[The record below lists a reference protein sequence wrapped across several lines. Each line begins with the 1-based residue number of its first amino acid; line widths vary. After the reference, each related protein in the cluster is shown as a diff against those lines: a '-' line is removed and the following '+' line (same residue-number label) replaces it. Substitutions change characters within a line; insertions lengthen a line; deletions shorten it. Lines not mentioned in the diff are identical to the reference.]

1 MLVAVPLLVAALT
14 VGHPE
19 PLPPPRLDPTFDATV
34 AVGFAGELTR
44 RFPDRVPGTDAGAG
58 AADWVAQQLRDYGLK
73 PERQEFEA
81 EIAGRGKVV
90 LENLVAVSTGRSP
103 ETIVVVAHRDNLGD
117 FPGANDNG
125 SGTATLIELA
135 RTIQAAPPPAHTL
148 VFLSSD
154 GGAHG
159 GLGAAQFARD
169 PGFVKRL
176 VGRGA
181 VIVAVVNLDAIAGGI
196 EPRLVFAGDA
206 ARSPATALVATAE
219 ESVLAHTGSPPTHPS
234 AIAQLLDLAFP
245 FTLHEQGPFVA
256 QRTPAIT
263 ITTSGDRAPPPEL
276 DTLENLDQDQ
286 LGALGRASHA
296 LVTSLDAAVAV
307 ARGTESYILFDSW
320 YVRGWTIKFL
330 LLVAL
335 VPFLAATVDLFAR
348 CRRRH
353 IALRPALRSFASR
366 LGVWAWIGIVFALF
380 AAVGL
385 LGEGAA
391 RPINPGSEAAH
402 DWPIVALGALVAL
415 STVGWLI
422 VRPRLVPRVPSDR
435 SEELAGHL
443 AAMLV
448 LAIVALVVGA
458 TNPYALVFLLP
469 SLHAWL
475 WLPHVSASRLET
487 RLALYAA
494 GFAGPLALVAS
505 FAFRFGL
512 GLDALWYMVALA
524 SVGYVAPAF
533 AAAALVWCAVAGQV
547 GAIAV
552 GRYAPYPPAD
562 ARPAR
567 GPIREGIRR
576 AVLLGRERRARAAA
590 EREAESEL
598 RSLGD

>member
-1 MLVAVPLLVAALT
+1 MLAAVPLLVAAFT

-34 AVGFAGELTR
+34 AAGFASELTR
-44 RFPDRVPGTDAGAG
+44 RFPDRTPGTTAGAG
-58 AADWVAQQLRDYGLK
+58 AADWVEERLRDYGLK
-73 PERQEFEA
+73 PERQRFDA
-81 EIAGRGKVV
+81 EIAGRGEVE
-90 LENLVAVSTGRSP
+90 LENLVAISTGRSP
-103 ETIVVVAHRDNLGD
+103 EAIVVVAHRDNLGH

-125 SGTATLIELA
+125 SGTATLLELA
-135 RTIQAAPPPAHTL
+135 RSVQAAPPPAHTF

-159 GLGAAQFARD
+159 GLGAAEFAHD
-169 PGFVKRL
+169 PGFVSRL
-176 VGRGA
+176 IGRGA
-181 VIVAVVNLDAIAGGI
+181 AIVAVVNLDALAGAT

-206 ARSPATALVATAE
+206 ARSPATALVATAKA
-219 ESVLAHTGSPPTHPS
+219 SVLAHTGAPPAQAS
-234 AIAQLLDLAFP
+234 ALEQLLDLAFP

-256 QRTPAIT
+256 SRTPAIT
-263 ITTSGDRAPPPEL
+263 LTTSGDRPPPPEL
-276 DTLENLDQDQ
+276 DTLESLDADQ
-286 LGALGRASHA
+286 LGALGRAAHA
-296 LVTSLDAAVAV
+296 LVSSLDAAVAV
-307 ARGTESYILFDSW
+307 ARGTESYLLFDSW
-320 YVRGWTIKFL
+320 YVRGWTIKFA

-353 IALRPALRSFASR
+353 VELRPALRSLASR
-366 LGVWAWIGIVFALF
+366 VGVWTWVGFVFALF
-380 AAVGL
+380 AALGL

-391 RPINPGSEAAH
+391 RPINPASEAAH
-402 DWPIVALGALVAL
+402 DWPVVALVALVAL
-415 STVGWLI
+415 STAGWL
-422 VRPRLVPRVPSDR
+422 VARPRLAPRTLPDR
-435 SEELAGHL
+435 QEGLAGHL

-448 LAIVALVVGA
+448 LAVVALVVAA

-475 WLPHVSASRLET
+475 WLPHVGETRAGT
-487 RLALYAA
+487 RLALYAT

-512 GLDALWYMVALA
+512 GLDALWYMAALA

-533 AAAALVWCAVAGQV
+533 AAAALGWCAVAGQV
-547 GAIAV
+547 GALAI

-562 ARPAR
+562 ARAAR
-567 GPIREGIRR
+567 GPIREAIRR
-576 AVLLGRERRARAAA
+576 VVLMSRERRARTP
-590 EREAESEL
+590 ESEPEAEL